1 MVVVVVVVVVVVL
14 AVVVED
20 VVVVSPKTL
29 PTTRKII
36 VKVKY
41 ESMLCLKVRY
51 QRQENAT
58 AAAACAQDDAA
69 RNQDPSPHSD
79 RR

>member
-14 AVVVED
+14 AGVVED

-36 VKVKY
+36 VKY
-41 ESMLCLKVRY
+41 ETMLCSVFFPLPGPRLLVCCLGTKMSCGSEY
-51 QRQENAT
+51 
-58 AAAACAQDDAA
+58 
-69 RNQDPSPHSD
+69 
-79 RR
+79 

>member
-36 VKVKY
+36 VKY
-41 ESMLCLKVRY
+41 ETMLCFLSSSR
-51 QRQENAT
+51 
-58 AAAACAQDDAA
+58 
-69 RNQDPSPHSD
+69 P
-79 RR
+79 